1 MMIVLRIALMA
12 ECVDDGAVDRVHNLP
27 VAKNRERIAHK
38 AVYRLARPRKIG
50 HRHDLRERRWVNFE
64 RILVEVAHR
73 QPRYTAQSLEEKDP

>member
-1 MMIVLRIALMA
+1 MMTVLRIACRE
-12 ECVDDGAVDRVHNLP
+12 ECDNCIVDRIHDLP

-38 AVYRLARPRKIG
+38 AVYRLARPWNVG

-64 RILVEVAHR
+64 RVLVEVAHR